1 MNVKYLTSILN
12 HHNMTYSLMVDC
24 VILECMLVFSFMKMI
39 HLNSN
44 TEIKSMGTKRIKKKI
59 NSDDA
64 CCHDK

>member
-1 MNVKYLTSILN
+1 
-12 HHNMTYSLMVDC
+12 MTYSLMVDC